1 MEAHQPSSQLIES
14 RFVSYW
20 ETTKSG
26 SSPTFTT
33 SLRARREFTN
43 PYILESVVEK
53 LKIDEYGSNFV
64 SNSGRR
70 HTPDEYIAQ
79 DFYLVLRDLE
89 VASSSLSSSSSILQG
104 RQSVSF
110 LSVEAVNADKGRSAK
125 SDSDREKVSYIPE
138 QVESIKPISKH
149 RKDLV
154 ESQIDQRTQKRSRWQ

>member
-1 MEAHQPSSQLIES
+1 MANHSSIES

-26 SSPTFTT
+26 SLPTFTT
-33 SLRARREFTN
+33 SLRARKEFTN

-70 HTPDEYIAQ
+70 HTPNEYIAQ

-89 VASSSLSSSSSILQG
+89 VASASAATVLQGGQSVSSLS
-104 RQSVSF
+104 VA
-110 LSVEAVNADKGRSAK
+110 EANVDKGRSATTDAFL
-125 SDSDREKVSYIPE
+125 SIPAQVDSFVSMS
-138 QVESIKPISKH
+138 QR
-149 RKDLV
+149 RKDKDV
-154 ESQIDQRTQKRSRWQ
+154 SQIDERTQKRSRWQ

>member
-20 ETTKSG
+20 ETTKNS

-33 SLRARREFTN
+33 SLRGRKEFTN

-53 LKIDEYGSNFV
+53 LKIDEFGSNFV
-64 SNSGRR
+64 SNSERR

-89 VASSSLSSSSSILQG
+89 VASASAAAVLQG
-104 RQSVSF
+104 GQSVSS
-110 LSVEAVNADKGRSAK
+110 LSVEATSIDKGHTAK
-125 SDSDREKVSYIPE
+125 SNADREKISFAPD
-138 QVESIKPISKH
+138 QVDSIISLPQHRMDEDES
-149 RKDLV
+149 R
-154 ESQIDQRTQKRSRWQ
+154 IDERIQKRSRWQ

>member
-20 ETTKSG
+20 ETTESG

-89 VASSSLSSSSSILQG
+89 VASSSSLSSSVFQG
-104 RQSVSF
+104 GQSVSS

-138 QVESIKPISKH
+138 QVNSIKPMSQH
-149 RKDLV
+149 RKDED
-154 ESQIDQRTQKRSRWQ
+154 ESQIDLRTQKRSRWQ

>member
-1 MEAHQPSSQLIES
+1 MEEHQLIES

-33 SLRARREFTN
+33 SLRARKEFTN

-64 SNSGRR
+64 SNSERR
-70 HTPDEYIAQ
+70 HTPDVYIAQ

-89 VASSSLSSSSSILQG
+89 VASLSSAAVLQG
-104 RQSVSF
+104 GQSVSS
-110 LSVEAVNADKGRSAK
+110 LSVEAASIDKGGSSK
-125 SDSDREKVSYIPE
+125 SNADREKISSIPE
-138 QVESIKPISKH
+138 QVDSIISLPQHRLDEDESRIS
-149 RKDLV
+149 
-154 ESQIDQRTQKRSRWQ
+154 ERTQKRSRWQ

>member
-1 MEAHQPSSQLIES
+1 MEAHHPSSQLIES

-33 SLRARREFTN
+33 SLRARKEFTN

-64 SNSGRR
+64 SNSERR

-79 DFYLVLRDLE
+79 DFYLVLRDVE
-89 VASSSLSSSSSILQG
+89 VESASAAAVFQG
-104 RQSVSF
+104 GQSVSS
-110 LSVEAVNADKGRSAK
+110 LSVEATRVDTGRSAK
-125 SDSDREKVSYIPE
+125 SNTDREKISSIPAQVDSNVSLSNHRIDE
-138 QVESIKPISKH
+138 DES
-149 RKDLV
+149 R
-154 ESQIDQRTQKRSRWQ
+154 IDERIQKRSRWQ

>member
-43 PYILESVVEK
+43 PCILESVVEK
-53 LKIDEYGSNFV
+53 LKIDDYGSNFV

-89 VASSSLSSSSSILQG
+89 VASASAAAVLQG
-104 RQSVSF
+104 GQSVSS
-110 LSVEAVNADKGRSAK
+110 LSVEAANADKGRSAK
-125 SDSDREKVSYIPE
+125 SDADREKISSLPA
-138 QVESIKPISKH
+138 QFDSIISLSQR
-149 RKDLV
+149 RKDEV